1 MPVSQKT
8 LNERSQQFSQT
19 IHRLVISKL
28 SDLGKKVNAAA
39 TGMRDAADSTDNG
52 FETTSDIHL
61 DFAAGVCRDII
72 SGIDTCRKC
81 IAAYRQDDVVAPQS
95 PTAPPATEPAKE

>member
-39 TGMRDAADSTDNG
+39 SGMRDAADSTDNG

-61 DFAAGVCRDII
+61 DFAASVCEDII
-72 SGIDTCRKC
+72 RGIDTCRKC
-81 IAAYRQDDVVAPQS
+81 IALYRQDDTAVPPAP
-95 PTAPPATEPAKE
+95 PAPPATEPAKE

>member
-61 DFAAGVCRDII
+61 DFAAGRPVH
-72 SGIDTCRKC
+72 GIDAEHVGREQPVRGRYEADAR
-81 IAAYRQDDVVAPQS
+81 AARHAYP
-95 PTAPPATEPAKE
+95 